1 MSGAAGL
8 VAVLGVLMVA
18 YYFILGRRRGIG
30 NVLDDRGH
38 PITSGDF
45 GGSTAAFL
53 EGLIAV
59 FAMAELAAAG
69 GNRAGSFGAGA
80 FVGALAA
87 AGLVARR
94 WWPGRLGYELFYSV
108 LGLAASVP
116 AISRLFGATGCDTGV
131 GQTVRVVAAVVMLAL
146 WAAMLIGALV
156 FQAMAGW
163 RTTAPGLALFGA
175 LDVIIFMSGPI
186 GAGVAPG
193 AAVWIVLGAA
203 VVGGLSG
210 LATNLVMMV
219 CGLFL
224 GALQFV
230 SVTTGF
236 SAECDAL
243 VSSVPAVML
252 AGYAVVYW
260 LGAVLVSR
268 RQLRATGVFGRG

>member
-1 MSGAAGL
+1 MQSATGL

-38 PITSGDF
+38 PVTSGDF
-45 GGSTAAFL
+45 GGSVAAFL

-59 FAMAELAAAG
+59 FALAELAAAG

-80 FVGALAA
+80 SVGALAA

-94 WWPGRLGYELFYSV
+94 WWLGRLGYELLYSV

-116 AISRLFGATGCDTGV
+116 AISRLFGATGCGTGV
-131 GQTVRVVAAVVMLAL
+131 GQTVRVVAVLVMLAL
-146 WAAMLIGALV
+146 WAGMLIGALAV
-156 FQAMAGW
+156 KAMAGW

-175 LDVIIFMSGPI
+175 LDVVIFMSGPI
-186 GAGVAPG
+186 GAGVAPD

-230 SVTTGF
+230 TVTTGF

-252 AGYAVVYW
+252 AGYALVYW

-268 RQLRATGVFGRG
+268 GELRRTRVFGRG